1 LDSLSLSD
9 LWLFLAGAVATS
21 VNAAAGGGTLLSFPS
36 LLAGGLTPLTANA
49 TSTVALLPGQI
60 TSLWAYRREIA
71 AARSD
76 AVMVAGP
83 GLVGGAIGAGLLI
96 WLGNGVFTRVVPVF
110 LVTAASL
117 LVAQPFVTKWLTRR
131 TAAAT
136 AAAAAAA
143 KGPGAGAPPAGDGG
157 ASSLPARPRSLA
169 PAILATLGVAI
180 YFGYFGAGGGIMF
193 LAAMG
198 FMLSWRPFSQVN
210 ALKVEVA
217 SLSNLVAAS
226 VFVGGELL
234 HPRGS
239 VAWRAALPL
248 ALGGVVGGY
257 FAVGFVRKLPP
268 TVLRSIAAAVGVGIA
283 LYLTLR

>member
-1 LDSLSLSD
+1 LDSVSLTD
-9 LWLFLAGAVATS
+9 LWLFLAGAIATS

-76 AVMVAGP
+76 AVMMAGP
-83 GLVGGAIGAGLLI
+83 GLVGGAMGAGLLL
-96 WLGNGVFTRVVPVF
+96 WLGNGVFTRVVPLL
-110 LVTAASL
+110 LVSAASL
-117 LVAQPFVTKWLTRR
+117 LVAQPLVARWLARR
-131 TAAAT
+131 TASATEAAE
-136 AAAAAAA
+136 
-143 KGPGAGAPPAGDGG
+143 GAGANGAGAASGG
-157 ASSLPARPRSLA
+157 AASLPERPRSLG
-169 PAILATLGVAI
+169 PALLATLGVVI

-198 FMLSWRPFSQVN
+198 FMLSWRPLTEVN

-217 SLSNLVAAS
+217 SLANLVAAS

-234 HPRGS
+234 HPSGS

-248 ALGGVVGGY
+248 SLGGVVGGY
-257 FAVGFVRKLPP
+257 FAVGVVRKLPP
-268 TVLRSIAAAVGVGIA
+268 AVLRSIAAAVGVGIA